1 MCFVFWVLEIRDV
14 CVVKRGILDWL
25 CFEPFLMLLIFTYFS
40 VNFSRNHLFLE
51 RFQWWLCPLRTSWP
65 ESIGKIFDQIKTL
78 FWISIVYLARLM
90 SLIYC
95 SHIVTCL
102 LTVLAYVVPLIFI
115 LLRFF
120 CERHVYFGFGLENP
134 LWIPPIFG

>member
-1 MCFVFWVLEIRDV
+1 MYV
-14 CVVKRGILDWL
+14 WL
-25 CFEPFLMLLIFTYFS
+25 KEGFSRMKFDYVFEPFLLLLIFTYFS

-78 FWISIVYLARLM
+78 FWISIVYLARLV

-95 SHIVTCL
+95 FGRLYSHIVTCL
-102 LTVLAYVVPLIFI
+102 LIVLAYVVPLIFI
-115 LLRFF
+115 ILRFF
-120 CERHVYFGFGLENP
+120 CDFLQKTCIFRARKPFVNP
-134 LWIPPIFG
+134 SHFWLI